1 MNLRM
6 KKNFI
11 YSALCLVLCL
21 FTACSQDQ
29 IMSEGTEQNK
39 VTLSVRVPNAGPTT
53 RAASLDIPGY
63 KMRCIMEMIE
73 GNGTVVDGSR
83 QVKEVTDGKATFT
96 IDKTLTANGKCLFW
110 ADYVPRDASNLETD
124 NIYKTSAG
132 LTAVDYS
139 LNKNN
144 SLFNNNAVDA
154 FCASIDVSNVT
165 ATTKVTLKR
174 PFTRLAV
181 TTEDLEK
188 MGNGLNKVI
197 LNLNVGSGYNVATG
211 TTSIAKGLSNSR
223 DTDGTKYIPVDVL
236 ANGGYAFYCYIFPTN
251 DNVTKN
257 STIDFQKDNDETS
270 KKRLSITP
278 EQMKTI
284 KPNHAITI
292 KPNEG
297 GEGDDKEYN
306 VTIEIDNAWAEEGT
320 NPNPTPE
327 PEPGTTLK
335 IGDYIKADGT
345 VTTTESEAVAVVFA
359 VGAGADDA
367 VGNYSGKNGK
377 TIAGYAMSLESVA
390 KDVVKGEKPALTAN
404 NDWTSYKGFGY
415 SSTFIATVG
424 TTDKGICKNFD
435 TWKSTAA
442 VNADATSGWYIPTFA
457 QMVQLSGLCLGIDE
471 KTAEAGIP
479 AIDAITKN
487 DALAAKINTMSHQF
501 ITADAS
507 GKQQPLNFITSTITD
522 SYIACVQLTKA
533 KGEGVSTTTFTKGL
547 VPSFSATQSFSI
559 RPVLTIFTDTT
570 TN

>member
-1 MNLRM
+1 M

-21 FTACSQDQ
+21 FAACSQDE
-29 IMSEGTEQNK
+29 IVSESTGQSK
-39 VTLSVRVPNAGPTT
+39 VTLSVRVPDAGPTS
-53 RAASLDIPGY
+53 RAANLDVTGH
-63 KMRCIMEMIE
+63 KLRCIMEMIDAQ
-73 GNGTVVDGSR
+73 GTVVEGSR
-83 QVKEVTDGKATFT
+83 QVSEVTNGKATFT
-96 IDKTLTANGKCLFW
+96 IDKTQAEGGKCLFW
-110 ADYVPRDASNLETD
+110 ADYVASDAADLKAD

-132 LTAVDYS
+132 LTAVDYP
-139 LNKNN
+139 LNKSN

-165 ATTKVTLKR
+165 ATTNVTLKR

-188 MGNGLNKVI
+188 MGSDLNKVI

-211 TTSIAKGLSNSR
+211 TTSSAKGLSNSR
-223 DTDGTKYIPVDVL
+223 EAEDGTKYIPVDVL
-236 ANGGYAFYCYIFPTN
+236 TNGGYAFYCYIFPTN

-257 STIDFQKDNDETS
+257 STIDFQKDADETS

-278 EQMKTI
+278 EQLKTI

-297 GEGDDKEYN
+297 GEGGDNGQN
-306 VTIEIDNAWAEEGT
+306 VTIEIDNAWAEGT
-320 NPNPTPE
+320 NPNPNPEPE
-327 PEPGTTLK
+327 PEPGATLK

-377 TIAGYAMSLESVA
+377 TIAGYAMSLESVT
-390 KDVVKGEKPALTAN
+390 KDVVKAEKPALTAN

-415 SSTFIATVG
+415 SSAFIAAVG

-435 TWKSTAA
+435 AWKSTAA
-442 VNADATSGWYIPTFA
+442 VNTDATSGWYIPTFA
-457 QMVQLSGLCLGIDE
+457 QMVQLSGLCLGIGEID
-471 KTAEAGIP
+471 AAAGIP
-479 AIDAITKN
+479 AISAVTKN
-487 DALAAKINTMSHQF
+487 DALAAKINTTSNQF
-501 ITADAS
+501 IIADAS
-507 GKQQPLNFITSTITD
+507 GKAQILNFITSTITD

-533 KGEGVSTTTFTKGL
+533 QGEGVSTTTFTKGL

-559 RPVLTIFTDTT
+559 RPVLTIFADAP